1 MIRTVSRA
9 LAVAAACTV
18 MGSVAIAGIPDPS
31 QSTTDGDL
39 HVGNARGLAILALPN
54 VRGTVP
60 DGYRVVV
67 RDGLGSPLNG
77 VTVSMHF
84 TGTGVR
90 PHGAQTG
97 GQVAACGLNT
107 IGKAT
112 NVAGEVIFFPGTVGL
127 YTSATPDV
135 QIRAGSVL
143 LTQIRY
149 RSVDL
154 VASPGGAVAGL
165 VDGQDVNA
173 FRLRLL
179 NLGGESSADPETDFA
194 TEGPSLG
201 ITDGFDANVLR
212 TEVLCGVLGG
222 PIPAPC
228 SLTQCP

>member
-1 MIRTVSRA
+1 
-9 LAVAAACTV
+9 

-31 QSTTDGDL
+31 QSTVDGDL
-39 HVGNARGLAILALPN
+39 HVGNARGLAIIALPN

-90 PHGAQTG
+90 PHGTQTG

-107 IGKAT
+107 IAKAT
-112 NVAGEVIFFPGTVGL
+112 NVSGEVIFFPGTAGQ

-154 VASPGGAVAGL
+154 VASFGGAVPSV
-165 VDGQDVNA
+165 VDGQDVFVFKN
-173 FRLRLL
+173 LL
-179 NLGGESSADPETDFA
+179 GTTNPAADFA
-194 TEGPSLG
+194 SEGPSIG
-201 ITDGFDANVLR
+201 IVDGFDANVLR

-222 PIPAPC
+222 PVPAPC